1 MIIGLLEMNH
11 VNFVSSKD
19 KGETRTIV
27 VWSDNEEIRS
37 GNKTDDIIKRLLNSF
52 LNIYQKEEIHLE
64 MEAILYLKVLI
75 YCLIIF
81 IKQA

>member
-37 GNKTDDIIKRLLNSF
+37 GNKT
-52 LNIYQKEEIHLE
+52 
-64 MEAILYLKVLI
+64 
-75 YCLIIF
+75 
-81 IKQA
+81 

>member
-52 LNIYQKEEIHLE
+52 LNNYQKEEIHLE